1 MSIIQKAIKHNKEI
15 SKNLNSEK
23 VINKEVINENYG
35 INNLFSNKSKKKS
48 FIEFGNGIKDI
59 LLGAL
64 IFIPKICSAIF
75 DIVKRPGYA
84 LSLLFALIIT
94 SLIVALHED
103 SHYKEKNI
111 AAIRNAKFIKIDQE
125 IKENSVFQE
134 KALSKG
140 AISLAENS
148 NIERTLKHSRSF
160 ESKVSSFFSENKI
173 SDLLCKDG
181 HCRLKIGNSIF
192 CEHSALCE
200 CPTIILESSNDNEL
214 VFSDGAGNYCTMEIE
229 RLLQ

>member
-1 MSIIQKAIKHNKEI
+1 MSIIQKAIKHNKEA
-15 SKNLNSEK
+15 SKNLNSGA

-35 INNLFSNKSKKKS
+35 INNLFSDKSKKKS

-59 LLGAL
+59 LLGVV
-64 IFIPKICSAIF
+64 IFIPKVCSAVF

-111 AAIRNAKFIKIDQE
+111 AAIRNAKFLEIDRE
-125 IKENSVFQE
+125 IEGSSVSP
-134 KALSKG
+134 KKSLSKG
-140 AISLAENS
+140 AISLSKSS
-148 NIERTLKHSRSF
+148 NIEHTLRHARSL
-160 ESKVSSFFSENKI
+160 ESKVSNFFSENKI
-173 SDLLCKDG
+173 SGLLCKDG

-200 CPTIILESSNDNEL
+200 YPTIILESSSDNEL
-214 VFSDGAGNYCTMEIE
+214 VFSDGAGNYCTMKIE